1 MATIRSPLLYSSYGF
16 NIISPCVDRPLIIKV
31 SYFYEGPRRLQLNR
45 DNEEIEC
52 KDINKELKSQLAA
65 IKAHQKEMAE
75 MTEMTEMAE
84 MALIY
89 ANPSTFAQPTESNS
103 KLAQNDYIDFG
114 TTIVGGHC

>member
-1 MATIRSPLLYSSYGF
+1 
-16 NIISPCVDRPLIIKV
+16 
-31 SYFYEGPRRLQLNR
+31 
-45 DNEEIEC
+45 
-52 KDINKELKSQLAA
+52 
-65 IKAHQKEMAE
+65 MAE